1 MTKVDLRIYSPR
13 WGHHDTYSVELHQDY
28 MRISITPRVAKATY
42 VENRDP
48 EWSGESL
55 QRIMNNDSIYPPEI
69 TQDLF
74 QRTWL
79 AWRDGEL
86 DNSQVAQ
93 ELEQVAEWIN
103 KVTEAKPDS
112 DFWQKYF

>member
-1 MTKVDLRIYSPR
+1 MKNVNLKIYSPR
-13 WGHHDTYSVELHQDY
+13 WGHHDTYHVELHLDY
-28 MRISITPRVAKATY
+28 MKITMHPKEAKATY
-42 VENRDP
+42 IDNRDP

-55 QRIMNNDSIYPPEI
+55 QRIMNNDSVYPPEI
-69 TQDLF
+69 TPRLF
-74 QRTWL
+74 QRAWL

-86 DNSQVAQ
+86 DDNQVAQ

-103 KVTEAKPDS
+103 KITEAKPNS